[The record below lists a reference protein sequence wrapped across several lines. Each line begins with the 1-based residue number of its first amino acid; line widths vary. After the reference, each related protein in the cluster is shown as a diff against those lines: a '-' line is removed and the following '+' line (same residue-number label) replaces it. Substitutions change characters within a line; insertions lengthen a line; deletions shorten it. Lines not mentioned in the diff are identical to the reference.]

1 MQTQNRTKILVT
13 SAMMVALASILS
25 VFPKFNGLW
34 PNGGSITICSMLPI
48 IIVSYLYGFKW
59 GFMSAAA
66 FSLIQIMS
74 DLRGIAGADAKT
86 TVAVLLLDYVIAFLV
101 LGFGGA
107 FKGKFKNPAK
117 ELCLGSILA
126 ISLRFLS
133 HFLSGF
139 LLFGS
144 YAEWFFTQEGFTLG
158 NSIFAS
164 MGNGTPLYL
173 LYSLMYN
180 GSYLLPEIII
190 TAIVAYIIGK
200 QGLLERLA
208 K

>member
-1 MQTQNRTKILVT
+1 MQNQTKTKILVT

-34 PNGGSITICSMLPI
+34 PNGGSITVCSMLPI
-48 IIVSYLYGFKW
+48 IIVSYIYGYKW
-59 GFMSAAA
+59 GFMSSAA
-66 FSLIQIMS
+66 FALIQIMS
-74 DLRGIAGADAKT
+74 DLRGIAGADVMT
-86 TVAVLLLDYVIAFLV
+86 TFAVILLDYVIAFVV

-126 ISLRFLS
+126 ISLRFLT
-133 HFLSGF
+133 HFISGY

-164 MGNGTPLYL
+164 LGNGTPLFL
-173 LYSLMYN
+173 LYSFMYN
-180 GSYLLPEIII
+180 GSYLIPEIII
-190 TAIVAYIIGK
+190 TATVAYIIGK
-200 QGLLERLA
+200 QGLLDRLA